1 MIDFKH
7 IQSIYLIG
15 IGGIG
20 MSALARYFA
29 GHGKV
34 VGGYDRTPTE
44 LTQELEQSG
53 ISVHYR
59 DDISSVPDTFLD
71 AQTTLIVYTPAVPRT
86 HSELNHFIVNGY
98 SVLKRSEV
106 LGELSRAYTTIA
118 VAGTHGKTTTSS
130 IIAHLLKSSSKDCS
144 AFLGGISSNYNT
156 NLLVSTLSNLM
167 VVEADEYDRSF
178 LTLSPHMAIITSV
191 DADHLDIYG
200 SAEEMLKSFHDFT
213 NQISNNG
220 VLIYRYG
227 LPFEQSDKHKYTYS
241 LNKKSDYRTSNVKIA
256 SGKYVFDVQSPSGM
270 IKNLTFGMPGVHNL
284 ENAIAAF
291 AAVDQIGLSESEIR
305 LGLESYKGVKRRF
318 DVHINT
324 EKVVYIDDYAHHPTE
339 ISACVNS
346 VRELFPGRK
355 VKGIF
360 QPHLYTRTKDHMND
374 FAQSLSE
381 LDEIY
386 LLDIYPAREE
396 PIEGITSSV
405 LLERIT
411 SGSKNLVS
419 KEAVV
424 NSISANNVDILVTMG
439 AGDIDQLVAPIKQ
452 KLMS

>member
-1 MIDFKH
+1 
-7 IQSIYLIG
+7 
-15 IGGIG
+15 
-20 MSALARYFA
+20 
-29 GHGKV
+29 
-34 VGGYDRTPTE
+34 
-44 LTQELEQSG
+44 
-53 ISVHYR
+53 
-59 DDISSVPDTFLD
+59 
-71 AQTTLIVYTPAVPRT
+71 
-86 HSELNHFIVNGY
+86 
-98 SVLKRSEV
+98 
-106 LGELSRAYTTIA
+106 
-118 VAGTHGKTTTSS
+118 
-130 IIAHLLKSSSKDCS
+130 
-144 AFLGGISSNYNT
+144 
-156 NLLVSTLSNLM
+156 
-167 VVEADEYDRSF
+167 
-178 LTLSPHMAIITSV
+178 
-191 DADHLDIYG
+191 
-200 SAEEMLKSFHDFT
+200 
-213 NQISNNG
+213 
-220 VLIYRYG
+220 
-227 LPFEQSDKHKYTYS
+227 
-241 LNKKSDYRTSNVKIA
+241 
-256 SGKYVFDVQSPSGM
+256 M
-270 IKNLTFGMPGVHNL
+270 IKNLTFGMAGLHNL

-360 QPHLYTRTKDHMND
+360 QPHLYTRTKDHLND